1 MYTAA
6 ELGYHPVPT
15 GEPGAGTCRMLFS
28 EDRLLIFW
36 NNRLKEIPPRPRHP
50 EQFPEQD
57 ARRWYDMEYAGWG
70 VRKDGIPESPCDG
83 PHGKRIVFL
92 QPGLHPYHVAYAEGL
107 GRVALKS
114 GVRLQT
120 FTGNMTTVGQDEQV
134 RKALL
139 EKPDLAI
146 LVPISSD
153 ACTRWVG
160 EFHARGIPVI
170 VGNFIPN
177 EDAYR
182 TILAWCGPDD
192 WGQYRML
199 ARIFAQM
206 MGFAGGY
213 AILRHIPG
221 TSCYYARTWSVITEL
236 RKIAPRMKCF
246 EMAPSSRD
254 GVFDPELAQ
263 RLVAGW
269 IQAHGSDL
277 RGIVAPDDDILVDGI
292 TKALR
297 EAGRQDIIVVGA
309 GSSPKGMKM
318 VKDGMLQAITFQP
331 PQADGALPLKIAADW
346 FSGLDIQPINYL
358 PKYII
363 TKDNVDDFISKKPEF
378 SPVSLDG
385 LTRAVLAQ
393 SDAEVDRFFEDA
405 YVNFL
410 SAEMVTPEVFRGFSI
425 EVLSTLVH
433 ITKMNDIDE
442 QEFLGDYESLYKNLF
457 NQKTPRNAME
467 WMKRLS
473 GTVIRALEQ
482 GRREESLID
491 RIIRYVTRNYAEQLS
506 LKVLA
511 AQYEISAPYLGRLF
525 RNAVGKPF
533 ATYLNEIRLRKAE
546 ELLRFTALKANDVAA
561 RIGYSNVNYF
571 YTLFKK
577 YKGHYPSESRSR
589 ACPDDEPPAF
599 RADPAVH
606 SLKQK

>member
-1 MYTAA
+1 
-6 ELGYHPVPT
+6 
-15 GEPGAGTCRMLFS
+15 MLFS

-36 NNRLKEIPPRPRHP
+36 NNRPKEIPPRPRHP
-50 EQFPEQD
+50 DQFPEHD

-83 PHGKRIVFL
+83 PHGKRIAFL

-107 GRVALKS
+107 SRVAQKS
-114 GVRLQT
+114 GVRLLT
-120 FTGNMTTVGQDEQV
+120 FTGNMTTEAQDSQV
-134 RKALL
+134 QNALR

-146 LVPISSD
+146 IVPISSD

-160 EFHARGIPVI
+160 EFSARGIPVI
-170 VGNFIPN
+170 VGNNFPD
-177 EDAYR
+177 EEAYR
-182 TILAWCGPDD
+182 SILAWCGPDD

-199 ARIFAQM
+199 ARTFAQT
-206 MGFAGGY
+206 MGFTGGY

-221 TSCYYARTWSVITEL
+221 TSCYYARTYSVITEL
-236 RKIAPRMKCF
+236 RRIAPHMRCLA
-246 EMAPSSRD
+246 MAPSSRN
-254 GVFDPELAQ
+254 GVFDPQLALG
-263 RLVAGW
+263 LVTGW
-269 IQAHGSDL
+269 IQAFGADL

-292 TKALR
+292 DEALR
-297 EAGRQDIIVVGA
+297 RTGRQDIILVGA
-309 GSSPKGMKM
+309 GSTQKGMQM
-318 VKDGMLQAITFQP
+318 VKAGTLHAITFQP
-331 PQADGALPLKIAADW
+331 PQADGALPMKIAADW
-346 FSGLDIQPINYL
+346 FNGLDIQPINYL

-363 TKDNVDDFISKKPEF
+363 TRDNVDDFISKKPEF
-378 SPVSLDG
+378 SPVSLDD
-385 LTRAVLAQ
+385 LTRALLAQ

-425 EVLSTLVH
+425 EVLSMLVH
-433 ITKMNDIDE
+433 IMKMNDLDE
-442 QEFLGDYESLYKNLF
+442 HELLSDYESLYKNLF

-473 GTVIRALEQ
+473 KTVIRALAQE
-482 GRREESLID
+482 RREESLID

-511 AQYEISAPYLGRLF
+511 AQYGISAPYLGRLF

-561 RIGYSNVNYF
+561 RIGYSNANYF

-577 YKGHYPSESRSR
+577 YKGYYPSESKSR
-589 ACPDDEPPAF
+589 ACTDDEPPTS
-599 RADPAVH
+599 RADPAAH

>member
-1 MYTAA
+1 
-6 ELGYHPVPT
+6 
-15 GEPGAGTCRMLFS
+15 MLFS

-70 VRKDGIPESPCDG
+70 VLKDGIPESPCDG
-83 PHGKRIVFL
+83 PHGKRIAFL

-114 GVRLQT
+114 GVRLLT
-120 FTGNMTTVGQDEQV
+120 FSGNMTTEGQDVQV

-139 EKPDLAI
+139 ERPDLTI
-146 LVPISSD
+146 LVPISSE

-160 EFHARGIPVI
+160 EFHARGVPVI

-177 EDAYR
+177 EEAYR
-182 TILAWCGPDD
+182 TILSWCGPDD

-199 ARIFAQM
+199 ARAFAQM
-206 MGFAGGY
+206 MGLSGGY

-221 TSCYYARTWSVITEL
+221 TSCYYARTYSVITEL
-236 RKIAPRMKCF
+236 RRIAPKMRCLA
-246 EMAPSSRD
+246 MAPSSRD
-254 GVFDPELAQ
+254 GVFDPEMAL
-263 RLVAGW
+263 RLVRGW
-269 IQAHGSDL
+269 VQAHGADL

-292 TKALR
+292 DEALR
-297 EAGRQDIIVVGA
+297 RAGRSDVVVVGA
-309 GSSPKGMKM
+309 GSSTKGMQM
-318 VKDGMLQAITFQP
+318 VKTGMLHAITFQP
-331 PQADGALPLKIAADW
+331 PQADGALPLKIAVDW
-346 FSGLDIQPINYL
+346 FNGLDIPPINYL
-358 PKYII
+358 PKYI
-363 TKDNVDDFISKKPEF
+363 TTRDNVDDFISKKPEF

-385 LTRAVLAQ
+385 LTRAVIAR

-425 EVLSTLVH
+425 EVLSMLVH
-433 ITKMNDIDE
+433 ILKMNDMDE
-442 QEFLGDYESLYKNLF
+442 HELLSDYESLYKNLF

-467 WMKRLS
+467 WMKRVS
-473 GTVIRALEQ
+473 QTVIGALAQ
-482 GRREESLID
+482 GRREESMID

-506 LKVLA
+506 LKILA
-511 AQYEISAPYLGRLF
+511 AQFDISAPYLGRLF

-546 ELLRFTALKANDVAA
+546 ELLRFTALKANDIAA

-577 YKGHYPSESRSR
+577 YKGSYPSESRSR
-589 ACPDDEPPAF
+589 ACPDDEAPTS

>member
-1 MYTAA
+1 
-6 ELGYHPVPT
+6 
-15 GEPGAGTCRMLFS
+15 MLFS

-36 NNRLKEIPPRPRHP
+36 NSRLKDIPPRPRHP

-70 VRKDGIPESPCDG
+70 VRKEAVPESPCDG
-83 PHGKRIVFL
+83 PHGKRIAFL
-92 QPGLHPYHVAYAEGL
+92 QPGLHPYHIEYAEGL

-114 GVRLQT
+114 GMRLLT
-120 FTGNMTTVGQDEQV
+120 YTGNMTTEGQDVQV
-134 RKALL
+134 CKALL

-170 VGNFIPN
+170 VGNYIPN

-199 ARIFAQM
+199 SRTFAQM
-206 MGFAGGY
+206 VGFAGGY

-221 TSCYYARTWSVITEL
+221 SSCYYARTWSVITEL
-236 RKIAPRMKCF
+236 HRIAPKMTCLA
-246 EMAPSSRD
+246 MAPSFRE
-254 GVFDPELAQ
+254 GVFDPETAQ
-263 RLVAGW
+263 KLVAGW
-269 IQAHGSDL
+269 IAAHGAAL

-292 TKALR
+292 VEALR
-297 EAGRQDIIVVGA
+297 RAGRQDVIVVGA
-309 GSSPKGMKM
+309 GSTPKGMKM
-318 VKDGMLQAITFQP
+318 VKDGLLHAITFQP
-331 PQADGALPLKIAADW
+331 PQADGALPVKIAADW

-363 TKDNVDDFISKKPEF
+363 TRDNVDDFISKKPEF

-393 SDAEVDRFFEDA
+393 SDSEIDRFFEDA

-425 EVLSTLVH
+425 EVLSALVH
-433 ITKMNDIDE
+433 IMKMNDIDE
-442 QEFLGDYESLYKNLF
+442 QEFLSDYESLYKNLF

-473 GTVIRALEQ
+473 GTVIRALAQ

-491 RIIRYVTRNYAEQLS
+491 RIIRYVTKNYAEQLS

-511 AQYEISAPYLGRLF
+511 AQYDISAPYLGRLF

-546 ELLRFTALKANDVAA
+546 ELLRFTALKANDIAA
-561 RIGYSNVNYF
+561 RIGYSNPNYF

-577 YKGHYPSESRSR
+577 YKGYYPSESRSR
-589 ACPDDEPPAF
+589 ACADDEPRIP
-599 RADPAVH
+599 RADPGVSRAASRTGPAVH
-606 SLKQK
+606 SSKQK

>member
-1 MYTAA
+1 
-6 ELGYHPVPT
+6 
-15 GEPGAGTCRMLFS
+15 MLFS

-70 VRKDGIPESPCDG
+70 VLKDGIPESPCDG
-83 PHGKRIVFL
+83 PHGKRIAFL

-114 GVRLQT
+114 GVRLLT
-120 FTGNMTTVGQDEQV
+120 FPGNMTTEGQDVQV
-134 RKALL
+134 RRALL

-146 LVPISSD
+146 LVPISSEE
-153 ACTRWVG
+153 CTRWVG

-182 TILAWCGPDD
+182 TILSWCGPDD
-192 WGQYRML
+192 WGQFRML
-199 ARIFAQM
+199 ARTFAQM
-206 MGFAGGY
+206 MGFDGGY
-213 AILRHIPG
+213 GILRHIPG

-236 RKIAPRMKCF
+236 RRIAPRMACL
-246 EMAPSSRD
+246 EMAASSRD
-254 GVFDPELAQ
+254 GVFDPEMAQ
-263 RLVAGW
+263 RLVGGW
-269 IQAHGSDL
+269 IDAHGADL

-292 TKALR
+292 NEALR
-297 EAGRQDIIVVGA
+297 RAGRPDIIVVGA
-309 GSSPKGMKM
+309 GNSPKGMQM
-318 VKDGMLQAITFQP
+318 VKAGTLRAITFQP
-331 PQADGALPLKIAADW
+331 PQADGALPLKIAVDW
-346 FSGLDIQPINYL
+346 FNGLDIQPINYL
-358 PKYII
+358 PKHII
-363 TKDNVDDFISKKPEF
+363 TRDNVDDFISKKPEF

-385 LTRAVLAQ
+385 LNRAVLAQ
-393 SDAEVDRFFEDA
+393 SEAEVDRFFEDA

-433 ITKMNDIDE
+433 ILKMNDMDE
-442 QEFLGDYESLYKNLF
+442 HELLSDSESLYKNLF

-473 GTVIRALEQ
+473 QTVIGALAQ

-511 AQYEISAPYLGRLF
+511 AQYGISAPYLGRLF
-525 RNAVGKPF
+525 RGAVGKPF

-546 ELLRFTALKANDVAA
+546 ELLRYSSLKASEIAA
-561 RIGYSNVNYF
+561 RIGYSNANYF

-577 YKGHYPSESRSR
+577 YKGYYPSESRSR
-589 ACPDDEPPAF
+589 ACPDDEQPS
-599 RADPAVH
+599 RTPAVH

>member
-1 MYTAA
+1 
-6 ELGYHPVPT
+6 
-15 GEPGAGTCRMLFS
+15 MLFS

-36 NNRLKEIPPRPRHP
+36 NSRLKDIPPRPRHP
-50 EQFPEQD
+50 DQFPDND

-70 VRKDGIPESPCDG
+70 VRKDEIPESPCDG
-83 PHGKRIVFL
+83 PHGKRIAFL

-107 GRVALKS
+107 GRVAQKS
-114 GVRLQT
+114 GVRLMT
-120 FTGNMTTVGQDEQV
+120 FTGNMTTEGQDAQV
-134 RKALL
+134 SRALL

-160 EFHARGIPVI
+160 QFHARGIPVI

-177 EDAYR
+177 EEAYR

-199 ARIFAQM
+199 SRTFAQM
-206 MGFAGGY
+206 AGFTGGY

-221 TSCYYARTWSVITEL
+221 SSCYYARTWSVVTEL
-236 RKIAPRMKCF
+236 HRVAPRMKCLA
-246 EMAPSSRD
+246 MAPSFRD
-254 GVFDPELAQ
+254 GVFDPETAQ
-263 RLVAGW
+263 QLVSGW
-269 IQAHGSDL
+269 IAAHGADL

-292 TKALR
+292 AEALR
-297 EAGRQDIIVVGA
+297 RAGRTDIIVVGA
-309 GSSPKGMKM
+309 GSTPKGMKM
-318 VKDGMLQAITFQP
+318 VKDGALQAITFQP
-331 PQADGALPLKIAADW
+331 AQADGGLPVKIAADW

-363 TKDNVDDFISKKPEF
+363 TGDNVDDFISKKPEF

-385 LTRAVLAQ
+385 LTRAVLAR
-393 SDAEVDRFFEDA
+393 SNAEVDRFFEDA

-433 ITKMNDIDE
+433 IMKMNDIDE
-442 QEFLGDYESLYKNLF
+442 QEFLSDYESLYKNLF
-457 NQKTPRNAME
+457 NQKTPRNTME

-473 GTVIRALEQ
+473 GTVISALGQ
-482 GRREESLID
+482 GRREESLVD
-491 RIIRYVTRNYAEQLS
+491 RVIRYVTRNYAEQLS

-511 AQYEISAPYLGRLF
+511 SQYGISAPYLGRLF
-525 RNAVGKPF
+525 RSAVGKPF
-533 ATYLNEIRLRKAE
+533 ATYLNEVRLRKAE
-546 ELLRFTALKANDVAA
+546 ELLRFTALKANDVAT
-561 RIGYSNVNYF
+561 RIGYSNANYF

-577 YKGHYPSESRSR
+577 YKGYYPSESRSM
-589 ACPDDEPPAF
+589 ACPDDETPFPHAITEGSPS
-599 RADPAVH
+599 RRAVH
-606 SLKQK
+606 SSKPK

>member
-1 MYTAA
+1 MAA
-6 ELGYHPVPT
+6 ELGYHPVPARNT
-15 GEPGAGTCRMLFS
+15 GAGTRRMLIS

-36 NNRLKEIPPRPRHP
+36 NNRPKEIPPRPRHP

-83 PHGKRIVFL
+83 PHGKRVAFL

-107 GRVALKS
+107 GRVAQKS
-114 GVRLQT
+114 GARLLT
-120 FTGNMTTVGQDEQV
+120 FTGNMTTEGQDAQV

-146 LVPISSD
+146 LVPISSE

-170 VGNFIPN
+170 AGNFIPN
-177 EDAYR
+177 EEAYR

-199 ARIFAQM
+199 ARTFAQM
-206 MGFAGGY
+206 MAFTGGY
-213 AILRHIPG
+213 AILRHMPG
-221 TSCYYARTWSVITEL
+221 TSCYYARTYAVITEL
-236 RKIAPRMKCF
+236 RRIAPKMSCLA
-246 EMAPSSRD
+246 MAPSSRD
-254 GVFDPELAQ
+254 GVFDPGMAQ
-263 RLVAGW
+263 RLVEGW
-269 IQAHGSDL
+269 IQTHGSDL

-292 TKALR
+292 DEALR
-297 EAGRQDIIVVGA
+297 RAGRQDIILVGA
-309 GSSPKGMKM
+309 GNSPKGMQL
-318 VKDGMLQAITFQP
+318 VKAGTMHAITFQP
-331 PQADGALPLKIAADW
+331 PQADGALPMKIAADW
-346 FSGLDIQPINYL
+346 FNGLDIQPINYL
-358 PKYII
+358 PKHII
-363 TKDNVDDFISKKPEF
+363 TRENVDDFISKKPEF

-425 EVLSTLVH
+425 EVLSSLVH
-433 ITKMNDIDE
+433 VMKMNDMDDHE
-442 QEFLGDYESLYKNLF
+442 LLDDYESLYKNLF

-473 GTVIRALEQ
+473 QNVIRALAQ

-491 RIIRYVTRNYAEQLS
+491 RIIRYVTRNFAEQLS

-511 AQYEISAPYLGRLF
+511 AQYDISAPYLGRLF

-546 ELLRFTALKANDVAA
+546 ALLRFTALKANDVAA

-577 YKGHYPSESRSR
+577 YKGYYPSESRSR
-589 ACPDDEPPAF
+589 ACPDDELPTS